1 MSELEL
7 AWPMPGKTA
16 NVWAGPQRQP
26 CTRPR
31 SGDYIALASPKR
43 RSPAGSASDAL
54 PFAES
59 WAIPPKNRSTHLLYA
74 GSPKAHKALVEYV
87 EAFGY
92 KVDRIA
98 NYIKAQK
105 AEAETAGR
113 EVERLESRRKAA
125 ENREKRLKS
134 MLVYYMVTRE
144 LRQLRGALNT
154 ITLQGNSQPSLVVN
168 DASHMPNVF
177 YRARVDL
184 PWTEWEGILASLPP
198 GALLERLRAAEG
210 RFVQKELQR
219 GVLADAMARGEAVEG
234 AALVKGQHVRVR

>member
-1 MSELEL
+1 MSAATVITAPEL
-7 AWPMPGKTA
+7 ARKASIFEIDEALDLLVQSAEEEAEA
-16 NVWAGPQRQP
+16 NNGEITEELR
-26 CTRPR
+26 
-31 SGDYIALASPKR
+31 
-43 RSPAGSASDAL
+43 
-54 PFAES
+54 
-59 WAIPPKNRSTHLLYA
+59 
-74 GSPKAHKALVEYV
+74 KALVEYV

-113 EVERLESRRKAA
+113 EVERLEARRKAA

-168 DASHMPNVF
+168 DASRMPNVF

-219 GVLADAMARGEAVEG
+219 GVLADAMARGEAIEG
-234 AALVKGQHVRVR
+234 ATLVKGQHVRVR

>member
-1 MSELEL
+1 MSAAPVITAPEL
-7 AWPMPGKTA
+7 ARKASIFEIDEALDLLVQSAEEEAEA
-16 NVWAGPQRQP
+16 NNGEITEELR
-26 CTRPR
+26 
-31 SGDYIALASPKR
+31 
-43 RSPAGSASDAL
+43 
-54 PFAES
+54 
-59 WAIPPKNRSTHLLYA
+59 
-74 GSPKAHKALVEYV
+74 KALVEYV

-98 NYIKAQK
+98 NYIKALK

-113 EVERLESRRKAA
+113 EVERLEARRKAA

-168 DASHMPNVF
+168 DASRMPNVF

-234 AALVKGQHVRVR
+234 ATLVKGQHVRVR

>member
-1 MSELEL
+1 MSAAPVIRAPEL
-7 AWPMPGKTA
+7 ARKASIFEIDEALDLLVQSAEEEAEA
-16 NVWAGPQRQP
+16 NNGEITEELR
-26 CTRPR
+26 
-31 SGDYIALASPKR
+31 
-43 RSPAGSASDAL
+43 
-54 PFAES
+54 
-59 WAIPPKNRSTHLLYA
+59 
-74 GSPKAHKALVEYV
+74 KALVEYV

-98 NYIKAQK
+98 NYIKALK

-113 EVERLESRRKAA
+113 EVERLEARRKAA

-168 DASHMPNVF
+168 DASRMPNVF

-234 AALVKGQHVRVR
+234 ATLVKGQHVRVR

>member
-1 MSELEL
+1 MSAAPVITAPEL
-7 AWPMPGKTA
+7 ARKASIFEIDEALDLLVQSAEEEAEA
-16 NVWAGPQRQP
+16 NNGEITEELR
-26 CTRPR
+26 
-31 SGDYIALASPKR
+31 
-43 RSPAGSASDAL
+43 
-54 PFAES
+54 
-59 WAIPPKNRSTHLLYA
+59 
-74 GSPKAHKALVEYV
+74 KALVEYV

-113 EVERLESRRKAA
+113 EVERLEARRKAA

-168 DASHMPNVF
+168 DASRMPNVF

-219 GVLADAMARGEAVEG
+219 GVLADAVARGEAIEG
-234 AALVKGQHVRVR
+234 ATLVKGQHVRVR

>member
-1 MSELEL
+1 MSAAPVIRAPEL
-7 AWPMPGKTA
+7 ARKASIFEIDEALDLLVQSAEEEAEA
-16 NVWAGPQRQP
+16 NNGEITEELR
-26 CTRPR
+26 
-31 SGDYIALASPKR
+31 
-43 RSPAGSASDAL
+43 
-54 PFAES
+54 
-59 WAIPPKNRSTHLLYA
+59 
-74 GSPKAHKALVEYV
+74 KALVEYV

-113 EVERLESRRKAA
+113 EVERLEARRKAA

-168 DASHMPNVF
+168 DASRMPNVF

-219 GVLADAMARGEAVEG
+219 GVLADAVARGEAIEG
-234 AALVKGQHVRVR
+234 ATLVKGQHVRVR

>member
-1 MSELEL
+1 MSAAPVITAPEL
-7 AWPMPGKTA
+7 ARKASIFEIDEALDLLVQSAEEEAEA
-16 NVWAGPQRQP
+16 NNGEITEELR
-26 CTRPR
+26 
-31 SGDYIALASPKR
+31 
-43 RSPAGSASDAL
+43 
-54 PFAES
+54 
-59 WAIPPKNRSTHLLYA
+59 
-74 GSPKAHKALVEYV
+74 KALVEYV

-113 EVERLESRRKAA
+113 EVERLEARRKAA

-168 DASHMPNVF
+168 DASRMPNVF

-219 GVLADAMARGEAVEG
+219 GVLADAMARGEAIEG
-234 AALVKGQHVRVR
+234 ATLVKGQHVRVR

>member
-1 MSELEL
+1 MSAAPVTTAPEL
-7 AWPMPGKTA
+7 ARKASIFEIDEALDLLVQSAEEQAEA
-16 NVWAGPQRQP
+16 NNGEITEELR
-26 CTRPR
+26 
-31 SGDYIALASPKR
+31 
-43 RSPAGSASDAL
+43 
-54 PFAES
+54 
-59 WAIPPKNRSTHLLYA
+59 
-74 GSPKAHKALVEYV
+74 KALVEYV

>member
-1 MSELEL
+1 MSAAPVITAPEL
-7 AWPMPGKTA
+7 ARKASIFEIDEALDLLVQSAEEQAEA
-16 NVWAGPQRQP
+16 NNGEITEELR
-26 CTRPR
+26 
-31 SGDYIALASPKR
+31 
-43 RSPAGSASDAL
+43 
-54 PFAES
+54 
-59 WAIPPKNRSTHLLYA
+59 
-74 GSPKAHKALVEYV
+74 KALVEYV

-113 EVERLESRRKAA
+113 EVERLEARRKAA

-168 DASHMPNVF
+168 DASRMPNVF

-219 GVLADAMARGEAVEG
+219 GVLADAMARGEAIEG
-234 AALVKGQHVRVR
+234 ATLVKGQHVRVR

>member
-1 MSELEL
+1 MSAAPVITAPEL
-7 AWPMPGKTA
+7 ARKASIFEIDEALDLLVQSAEEEAEA
-16 NVWAGPQRQP
+16 NNGEITEELR
-26 CTRPR
+26 
-31 SGDYIALASPKR
+31 
-43 RSPAGSASDAL
+43 
-54 PFAES
+54 
-59 WAIPPKNRSTHLLYA
+59 
-74 GSPKAHKALVEYV
+74 KALVEYV

-113 EVERLESRRKAA
+113 EVERLEARRKAA

-154 ITLQGNSQPSLVVN
+154 ITLQRNSPPSLVVN
-168 DASHMPNVF
+168 DASRMANVF

-198 GALLERLRAAEG
+198 GALLECLRAAEG

-234 AALVKGQHVRVR
+234 ATLVKGQHVRVR

>member
-1 MSELEL
+1 MKHLISWCSLPNGEITEEL
-7 AWPMPGKTA
+7 
-16 NVWAGPQRQP
+16 R
-26 CTRPR
+26 
-31 SGDYIALASPKR
+31 
-43 RSPAGSASDAL
+43 
-54 PFAES
+54 
-59 WAIPPKNRSTHLLYA
+59 
-74 GSPKAHKALVEYV
+74 KALVEYV

-113 EVERLESRRKAA
+113 EVERLEARRKAA

-168 DASHMPNVF
+168 DASRMPNVF

-198 GALLERLRAAEG
+198 GALLERLWAAEG

-219 GVLADAMARGEAVEG
+219 GVLADAMARGEAIEG
-234 AALVKGQHVRVR
+234 ATLVKGQHVRVR

>member
-1 MSELEL
+1 MSAAPVIRAPEL
-7 AWPMPGKTA
+7 ARKASIFEIDEALDLLVQSAEEEAEA
-16 NVWAGPQRQP
+16 NNGEITEELR
-26 CTRPR
+26 
-31 SGDYIALASPKR
+31 
-43 RSPAGSASDAL
+43 
-54 PFAES
+54 
-59 WAIPPKNRSTHLLYA
+59 
-74 GSPKAHKALVEYV
+74 KALVEYV

-113 EVERLESRRKAA
+113 EVERLEARRKAA

-168 DASHMPNVF
+168 DASRMPNVF

-219 GVLADAMARGEAVEG
+219 GVLADAMARGEAIEG
-234 AALVKGQHVRVR
+234 ATLVKGQHVRVR

>member
-1 MSELEL
+1 MSAAPVITAPEL
-7 AWPMPGKTA
+7 ARKASIFEIDEALDLLVQSAEEEAEA
-16 NVWAGPQRQP
+16 NNGEITEELR
-26 CTRPR
+26 
-31 SGDYIALASPKR
+31 
-43 RSPAGSASDAL
+43 
-54 PFAES
+54 
-59 WAIPPKNRSTHLLYA
+59 
-74 GSPKAHKALVEYV
+74 KALVEYV

-113 EVERLESRRKAA
+113 EVERLEARRKAA

-168 DASHMPNVF
+168 DASRMPNVF

-234 AALVKGQHVRVR
+234 ATLVKGQHVRVR